1 MPDKEVVV
9 CTSSGEAVHTKQVGI
24 CHGHLACFRKV
35 ENVEGFMHVID
46 EEEAGVDAEQRRWS
60 AL

>member
-1 MPDKEVVV
+1 MPHEEVVF
-9 CTSSGEAVHTKQVGI
+9 CTSRVEAVLVIKVGI
-24 CHGHLACFRKV
+24 SCGHLACFGKV